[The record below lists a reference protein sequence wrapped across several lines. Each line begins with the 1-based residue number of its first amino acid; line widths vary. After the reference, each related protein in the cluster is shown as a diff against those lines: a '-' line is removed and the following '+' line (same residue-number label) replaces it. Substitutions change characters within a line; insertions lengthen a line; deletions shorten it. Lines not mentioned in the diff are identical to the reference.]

1 MNIVEWLQR
10 IMVGFGA
17 GWVMWLM
24 LVLSVVSVAV
34 ILERAWYYW
43 SLRDDLVVLA
53 KELRAALDD
62 SVETAQRR
70 MAASPSVEAAVVA
83 AGLSMADRGPAAAE
97 EAMAGALALQRMK
110 LERRLAYLGTLGNNA
125 PFIGLFGT
133 VIGVVSA
140 FAALGEA
147 NKTPVAQATSQ
158 ALAPAAVMSSIS
170 EALVATAVGLAVA
183 IPAVA
188 FNNLFQRIIKATLA
202 NTDALSR
209 ILLAY
214 MKSELAP
221 EGAGYQAPADEEEEP
236 PPPPRIEKK
245 AAPAK
250 AAPAK
255 NASAKGTAPA
265 SGKGGAA
272 KGAAAKGGG
281 KKVEAPAE
289 DEGEEE
295 QEEQEEAG

>member
-17 GWVMWLM
+17 AWVMWLM

-34 ILERAWYYW
+34 ILERGWYFW

-62 SVETAQRR
+62 SIEAAQKR
-70 MAASPSVEAAVVA
+70 MSASPSVEAAVVS

-133 VIGVVSA
+133 VIGVVGA

-147 NKTPVAQATSQ
+147 AKTPVAQATSQ
-158 ALAPAAVMSSIS
+158 ALAPQAVMSSIA

-188 FNNLFQRIIKATLA
+188 SNNFFQRIIKATLA

-209 ILLAY
+209 VLLAHL
-214 MKSELAP
+214 KSEPLAV
-221 EGAGYQAPADEEEEP
+221 GADGALVPGERINHAARDLVNAVLAAGPQAPAP
-236 PPPPRIEKK
+236 
-245 AAPAK
+245 AP
-250 AAPAK
+250 
-255 NASAKGTAPA
+255 S
-265 SGKGGAA
+265 
-272 KGAAAKGGG
+272 KGAAAKSGTPSKS
-281 KKVEAPAE
+281 KKAEPKPAPKD
-289 DEGEEE
+289 DEEQDEEE
-295 QEEQEEAG
+295 DR